1 MEFVEDSMVRGNQKE
16 AQMAVRVAEKFI
28 FDGAEKQPPLY
39 YIVSSL
45 CEEDKPKQP
54 QQQPQK
60 QEQQQEPQR
69 PQQQPQHQQ
78 QQQLQHQQQ
87 QKQQQEPKRQQQ
99 QPQQGPQ
106 RQQQEPQRQQHYKFD
121 YAEPTRLFSE
131 L

>member
-60 QEQQQEPQR
+60 QEPQHQQQQEPQR
-69 PQQQPQHQQ
+69 PQQQ
-78 QQQLQHQQQ
+78 
-87 QKQQQEPKRQQQ
+87 QQEPKRQQQ
-99 QPQQGPQ
+99 QQQ
-106 RQQQEPQRQQHYKFD
+106 RSQQQEPQRQQHYKFD